1 MRCRSFRGDIRRCN
15 YKLQW
20 LDENKG
26 IHECYAAVR
35 GPVETK
41 INFIQKHQI
50 SVDTPNHSVNILM
63 PKRKDVL
70 EYFKRYSK
78 FYLSPS
84 MFEEDPENQYEEY
97 RICFRVEATDWISTP
112 GVFEITAVEYYSN
125 EHEDDIEHGLVI
137 GNTHF
142 KAFDSKGKELEQY
155 PQKDL
160 FEPSD
165 VGASGTF
172 TASVAFAL
180 NNDDDYLKIEYYK
193 DISAKKPDVVF
204 EQEW

>member
-1 MRCRSFRGDIRRCN
+1 MNKKYGLIAVGVVIVILVIALIVAGVTKDSNNKKDPAPVVSDEATLQAQEGN
-15 YKLQW
+15 YKL
-20 LDENKG
+20 K
-26 IHECYAAVR
+26 I
-35 GPVETK
+35 TK
-41 INFIQKHQI
+41 
-50 SVDTPNHSVNILM
+50 
-63 PKRKDVL
+63 VL
-70 EYFKRYSK
+70 EVAPNPK
-78 FYLSPS
+78 
-84 MFEEDPENQYEEY
+84 EGDAPEAESVAIVVYEY
-97 RICFRVEATDWISTP
+97 T
-112 GVFEITAVEYYSN
+112 N
-125 EHEDDIEHGLVI
+125 DDIEHGLVI

-165 VGASGTF
+165 VGTSGTF

>member
-1 MRCRSFRGDIRRCN
+1 MNKKYGLIAIGVVIVILVIALIVAGVTKDNDNKKDPAPVVSDEATLQAQEGN
-15 YKLQW
+15 YTLK
-20 LDENKG
+20 
-26 IHECYAAVR
+26 I
-35 GPVETK
+35 TK
-41 INFIQKHQI
+41 
-50 SVDTPNHSVNILM
+50 
-63 PKRKDVL
+63 VL
-70 EYFKRYSK
+70 EVAPNPK
-78 FYLSPS
+78 
-84 MFEEDPENQYEEY
+84 EADAPEAESVAIVVYEY
-97 RICFRVEATDWISTP
+97 T
-112 GVFEITAVEYYSN
+112 N
-125 EHEDDIEHGLVI
+125 DDIAHGLVI

-142 KAFDSKGKELEQY
+142 KAYDSKGKELEQY

-193 DISAKKPDVVF
+193 DVSAKKPDVVF

>member
-1 MRCRSFRGDIRRCN
+1 MNKKYGMIAFGIILFLVVFTLIVAGVTKDDNSNKEPVSAVSDEASLQAQEGN
-15 YKLQW
+15 YTLK
-20 LDENKG
+20 
-26 IHECYAAVR
+26 I
-35 GPVETK
+35 TK
-41 INFIQKHQI
+41 
-50 SVDTPNHSVNILM
+50 
-63 PKRKDVL
+63 VL
-70 EYFKRYSK
+70 EVAPNPK
-78 FYLSPS
+78 
-84 MFEEDPENQYEEY
+84 EEEVPEAKSVAIVVYEY
-97 RICFRVEATDWISTP
+97 T
-112 GVFEITAVEYYSN
+112 N
-125 EHEDDIEHGLVI
+125 DDIAHGLVI

-142 KAFDSKGKELEQY
+142 KAFDSRGKELQQY

-160 FEPSD
+160 FEPSE

>member
-1 MRCRSFRGDIRRCN
+1 MNKKYGLIAVLAVVVLALILIVAGITRNDSGKKDPAPVVSDEATLQAQEGN
-15 YKLQW
+15 YTLK
-20 LDENKG
+20 
-26 IHECYAAVR
+26 I
-35 GPVETK
+35 TK
-41 INFIQKHQI
+41 
-50 SVDTPNHSVNILM
+50 
-63 PKRKDVL
+63 VL
-70 EYFKRYSK
+70 EVEPNPK
-78 FYLSPS
+78 
-84 MFEEDPENQYEEY
+84 EEEAPEAESVAIVVYEY
-97 RICFRVEATDWISTP
+97 T
-112 GVFEITAVEYYSN
+112 N
-125 EHEDDIEHGLVI
+125 DDIAHGLVI

-142 KAFDSKGKELEQY
+142 KAYDSKGKELQQY

-204 EQEW
+204 EQNW

>member
-1 MRCRSFRGDIRRCN
+1 MNKKYGLIAIGVVIVILVIAFIVAGVTKDDNEKKVPAQVVSDEAALQAQEGN
-15 YKLQW
+15 YTLK
-20 LDENKG
+20 
-26 IHECYAAVR
+26 I
-35 GPVETK
+35 TK
-41 INFIQKHQI
+41 
-50 SVDTPNHSVNILM
+50 
-63 PKRKDVL
+63 VL
-70 EYFKRYSK
+70 EVAPNPK
-78 FYLSPS
+78 
-84 MFEEDPENQYEEY
+84 EVDAPEAKSVAIVVYEY
-97 RICFRVEATDWISTP
+97 T
-112 GVFEITAVEYYSN
+112 N
-125 EHEDDIEHGLVI
+125 DDIAHGLVI

-180 NNDDDYLKIEYYK
+180 NNDDDYLKIEYFK

>member
-1 MRCRSFRGDIRRCN
+1 MNKKYGLIAVGVAVVLLVIILVVTGVTKGDNPNKKPALVASDEATLQAQEGN
-15 YKLQW
+15 YTLK
-20 LDENKG
+20 
-26 IHECYAAVR
+26 I
-35 GPVETK
+35 TK
-41 INFIQKHQI
+41 
-50 SVDTPNHSVNILM
+50 
-63 PKRKDVL
+63 VL
-70 EYFKRYSK
+70 EVAPNPK
-78 FYLSPS
+78 
-84 MFEEDPENQYEEY
+84 EGDAPEAKSVAIVVYEY
-97 RICFRVEATDWISTP
+97 T
-112 GVFEITAVEYYSN
+112 N
-125 EHEDDIEHGLVI
+125 DDIAHGLVI

-142 KAFDSKGKELEQY
+142 KAYNSKGKELEQY

-165 VGASGTF
+165 VGTSGTF

>member
-1 MRCRSFRGDIRRCN
+1 MNKKYGLIAFGIILFLLVFGLIVASVTKDDAGKNPAPVVSDEATLQAQEGN
-15 YKLQW
+15 YKL
-20 LDENKG
+20 K
-26 IHECYAAVR
+26 I
-35 GPVETK
+35 TK
-41 INFIQKHQI
+41 
-50 SVDTPNHSVNILM
+50 
-63 PKRKDVL
+63 VL
-70 EYFKRYSK
+70 EVAPNPKEAD
-78 FYLSPS
+78 SPEAES
-84 MFEEDPENQYEEY
+84 VAIVVYEY
-97 RICFRVEATDWISTP
+97 T
-112 GVFEITAVEYYSN
+112 N
-125 EHEDDIEHGLVI
+125 DDIEHGLVI

-142 KAFDSKGKELEQY
+142 KAYDSKGKELEQY

>member
-1 MRCRSFRGDIRRCN
+1 MNKKYGLIAIGVVIVILVIAFIVAGVTKDDNEKKDPAQVVSDEATLQAQEGN
-15 YKLQW
+15 YTLK
-20 LDENKG
+20 
-26 IHECYAAVR
+26 I
-35 GPVETK
+35 TK
-41 INFIQKHQI
+41 
-50 SVDTPNHSVNILM
+50 
-63 PKRKDVL
+63 VL
-70 EYFKRYSK
+70 EAEPNPKEADAPKAESVAIVV
-78 FYLSPS
+78 
-84 MFEEDPENQYEEY
+84 YEY
-97 RICFRVEATDWISTP
+97 T
-112 GVFEITAVEYYSN
+112 N
-125 EHEDDIEHGLVI
+125 DDIAHGLVI

-142 KAFDSKGKELEQY
+142 KAFDSKGKELQQY

>member
-1 MRCRSFRGDIRRCN
+1 MNKKYGLIAIGFVVVSLVIILIVAGVTKGDTKKDPAPEVSDEATLQAQEGN
-15 YKLQW
+15 YTLK
-20 LDENKG
+20 
-26 IHECYAAVR
+26 I
-35 GPVETK
+35 TK
-41 INFIQKHQI
+41 
-50 SVDTPNHSVNILM
+50 
-63 PKRKDVL
+63 VL
-70 EYFKRYSK
+70 EVEPNPK
-78 FYLSPS
+78 
-84 MFEEDPENQYEEY
+84 EDIAPEAESVAIVVYEY
-97 RICFRVEATDWISTP
+97 T
-112 GVFEITAVEYYSN
+112 N
-125 EHEDDIEHGLVI
+125 DDIAHGLVI

-142 KAFDSKGKELEQY
+142 KAYDSKGKELEQY

-160 FEPSD
+160 FEPSE